1 MKKVLG
7 SVAAVAVLALGCS
20 SSQESARPTKRVG
33 MSLEESRQIVASLET
48 QQAKASES
56 DPLRTPKSMDDL
68 LAILKRDQ
76 IDLFPA
82 GVAFAASQTS
92 DPKAKALQAQIEL
105 AWGDAHL
112 ILAELFSDA
121 ANRLRQSVRYLSRG
135 AFQGDEEKARI
146 AEMKKTIE
154 QCETVSEALEALAA
168 EHVGKGAGLAQ
179 EVINANPNDYVGWRL
194 AADFYRMRGEW
205 PKFDEMVKKIEETN
219 PESNGLLFLK
229 GTAALERDGNVVEST
244 NLLRQA
250 LAKDKDFTR
259 AQAQLVLSRPTVDD
273 TFAELEK
280 LRAGAPNHQ
289 IVVWAGP
296 AITAAHKAQQDAR
309 KSRTASRPNT
319 QSDQLPAGGRVP
331 Q

>member
-1 MKKVLG
+1 M
-7 SVAAVAVLALGCS
+7 
-20 SSQESARPTKRVG
+20 
-33 MSLEESRQIVASLET
+33 
-48 QQAKASES
+48 
-56 DPLRTPKSMDDL
+56 
-68 LAILKRDQ
+68 
-76 IDLFPA
+76 
-82 GVAFAASQTS
+82 
-92 DPKAKALQAQIEL
+92 
-105 AWGDAHL
+105 
-112 ILAELFSDA
+112 
-121 ANRLRQSVRYLSRG
+121 
-135 AFQGDEEKARI
+135 
-146 AEMKKTIE
+146 
-154 QCETVSEALEALAA
+154 EALAA

-280 LRAGAPNHQ
+280 LRAASPNHQ

-296 AITAAHKAQQDAR
+296 AITAAH
-309 KSRTASRPNT
+309 
-319 QSDQLPAGGRVP
+319 
-331 Q
+331 